1 MTDIVIKKEF
11 IEACYD
17 IVRIAGEAGKYAND
31 RILIEKYTPGWA
43 RTYHDPTLRVTV
55 GDEVVLKVETPSS
68 YGYYRDARGFWIE
81 VYRPGKWEA
90 YIKDVLHPQM
100 LALDKMR
107 LEKQK
112 EEERKRLEANFAP
125 INDSDLF
132 PEVGHETE

>member
-1 MTDIVIKKEF
+1 MTHIVIKKEF

-17 IVRIAGEAGKYAND
+17 IVRIAGESGKYAND

-43 RTYHDPTLRVTV
+43 RSNYFPTLRVTV
-55 GDEVVLKVETPSS
+55 GGELALKVETPSN
-68 YGYYRDARGFWIE
+68 YGYYHDTYATGID

-100 LALDKMR
+100 LALNKMR
-107 LEKQK
+107 VDKQK
-112 EEERKRLEANFAP
+112 EEERKRRETNFAP

-132 PEVGHETE
+132 PEVSNETE